1 MGTRVL
7 AWPAF
12 KPETGNPYSALLAG
26 ALERR
31 GASVDEFS
39 PARAL
44 RGRYDVWHL
53 HWPERAA
60 SRLVRVLVFGA
71 LVLVARSRR
80 TRVVWT
86 VHNLDGHFSRHARL
100 ERGLMR

>member
-12 KPETGNPYSALLAG
+12 KPETGNPYNALLAG
-26 ALERR
+26 ALEKR
-31 GASVDEFS
+31 GAQVEEFT
-39 PARAL
+39 PARLL
-44 RGRYDVWHL
+44 RGRYDIWHL

-60 SRLVRVLVFGA
+60 NRLLRVAIFAV
-71 LVLVARSRR
+71 LVLVARARK

-86 VHNLDGHFSRHARL
+86 VHNLDGHFTRRPRVEH
-100 ERGLMR
+100 